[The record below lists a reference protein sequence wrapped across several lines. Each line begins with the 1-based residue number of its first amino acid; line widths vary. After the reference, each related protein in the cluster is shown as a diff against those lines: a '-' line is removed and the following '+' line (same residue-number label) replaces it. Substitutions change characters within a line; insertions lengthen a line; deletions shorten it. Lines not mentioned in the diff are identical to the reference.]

1 MLCDSNLLYISTRK
15 EKNILFHRRG
25 EGGGGGERRKG
36 EREGGGRKKERRG
49 ERGQGKEIKV
59 ISYDGEN

>member
-1 MLCDSNLLYISTRK
+1 MCDSNLLYISTRK

-25 EGGGGGERRKG
+25 EGGGRGRGDR
-36 EREGGGRKKERRG
+36 RKKERRG
-49 ERGQGKEIKV
+49 ERGQRKEIKV